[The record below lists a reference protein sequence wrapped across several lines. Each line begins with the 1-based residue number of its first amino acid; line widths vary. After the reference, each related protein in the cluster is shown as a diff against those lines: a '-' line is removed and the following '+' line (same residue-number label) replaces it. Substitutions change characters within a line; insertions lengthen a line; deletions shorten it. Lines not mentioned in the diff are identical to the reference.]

1 MNETEKK
8 ITEMLM
14 DIDDSVDYANE
25 EHLIDDRIL
34 DSFAIISLVG
44 DLEDAFDIKINA
56 SDMVPQ
62 NFNSVRGIAKM
73 VARLE
78 G

>member
-8 ITEMLM
+8 ITEILM

-44 DLEDAFDIKINA
+44 ELEEAFDIKINA

-62 NFNSVRGIAKM
+62 NFNSVSAIAKM
-73 VARLE
+73 VAHLE

>member
-8 ITEMLM
+8 ITEILT
-14 DIDDSVDYANE
+14 DIDDSVDFANE

-62 NFNSVRGIAKM
+62 NFNSVKAIAKM
-73 VARLE
+73 VAQLE